1 MMEAF
6 INSIID
12 IGLLWLKEEFETPSS
27 GVRNLM
33 GFVLCVKEEYMR
45 EQIQWQQQPYSHNQA
60 CLDLIAAKP
69 HGILRILDDQCSFPQ
84 VHTCWTKLIILKVMR
99 KH

>member
-1 MMEAF
+1 
-6 INSIID
+6 
-12 IGLLWLKEEFETPSS
+12 
-27 GVRNLM
+27 
-33 GFVLCVKEEYMR
+33 MR

-84 VHTCWTKLIILKVMR
+84 VVHACVRVFISNQPRRDDKIQSDGRDRSLRCRSVVWQEF
-99 KH
+99 